1 MWQYGMNSSCMG
13 FLKLCNG
20 SWHMC
25 KANFVASFMTT
36 CEICDI
42 YWLQFCTNI
51 TSWSW
56 FYYIPHSNVKKSFFS
71 CTRVSSAVPL
81 IWTSFSIQR
90 KEKCSPMPPV
100 YLWSKVVLFLFYFI
114 TSHHITLRSPK
125 LQCFMSHSYYLW
137 KALNERGALTWF
149 GIVLELCYGSYW
161 LLNHFL
167 NEK

>member
-1 MWQYGMNSSCMG
+1 MG

-25 KANFVASFMTT
+25 KANFVASFITR

-42 YWLQFCTNI
+42 YWFQFCTNI

-90 KEKCSPMPPV
+90 KEKCSPMPPL

-114 TSHHITLRSPK
+114 TSHHITSRWDLPNYSASCRTLIIFGK
-125 LQCFMSHSYYLW
+125 LSMRGVHWLGLGLFWSY
-137 KALNERGALTWF
+137 AMEA
-149 GIVLELCYGSYW
+149 IDYW
-161 LLNHFL
+161 TIFSM
-167 NEK
+167 KSK